1 MNLFVKGA
9 VRLHAGGIS
18 MWKIECDA
26 LTKEDW
32 EGLALIAMEKYSLA
46 FREVVGIPRGGLQF
60 AKALE
65 PYRSLGG
72 LLVVDDVLTTGTS
85 MQEYLNKY
93 ENSSGLVA
101 FARGLLPDNVKAVWQ

>member
-1 MNLFVKGA
+1 MNLFSKGF
-9 VRLHAGGIS
+9 VVLHSGTTS
-18 MWKIECDA
+18 LWKIECDA

-46 FREVVGIPRGGLQF
+46 FSEVIGVPRGGLQL

-72 LLVVDDVLTTGTS
+72 TLIVDDVLTTGNS
-85 MQEYLNKY
+85 MNEYLIKY
-93 ENSSGLVA
+93 PNSSGLVA
-101 FARGLLPDNVKAVWQ
+101 FARGIVPDNVKAIWS